1 MKIVDRFGSRPG
13 AELVRLPQGG
23 EQLLAV
29 EHAAALLVNEQTAF
43 RVVCTPELLPQLAL
57 GRLLTE
63 GWIASADEVEQV
75 AVCAEGLKVSVH
87 LTHPLAAAPAAGQE
101 VPSCCTDNLTVASPV
116 VLRPLAPVPQLEVPE
131 AWVGTLAAAMGGEL
145 PLYRAT
151 RAVHS
156 CGPPQCARQSRRL
169 RTGGRSAAGGVRP
182 LHQRPG
188 AGGYGTQGHPRRCSR
203 PRQQDDAHR
212 SVGGAGGRIR
222 IEAAHPKE
230 ERISRKNFVKVP

>member
-23 EQLLAV
+23 ERLLAV

-116 VLRPLAPVPQLEVPE
+116 VLRPLAPPDRQ
-131 AWVGTLAAAMGGEL
+131 
-145 PLYRAT
+145 
-151 RAVHS
+151 AVE
-156 CGPPQCARQSRRL
+156 
-169 RTGGRSAAGGVRP
+169 
-182 LHQRPG
+182 QRP
-188 AGGYGTQGHPRRCSR
+188 H
-203 PRQQDDAHR
+203 
-212 SVGGAGGRIR
+212 
-222 IEAAHPKE
+222 KE
-230 ERISRKNFVKVP
+230 ELYQKVREHHGEEGGQVLQKGRVPAHELHAPRPPGQ